1 MITFYCMNVI
11 KYQVSFGAK
20 TWYLHMYAKRSLLP
34 WLHSHAFHRKSEM
47 VWSGCE
53 IFFNTRKE
61 IWYVQPCYIL
71 YIFSSWYGVMEMFP
85 HMQLSNLL
93 VMFYQSKFQKHQA
106 FEAEV
111 SANQERVLETI
122 NLAEGEWQWSKLRFI
137 SWLENGIKFRF
148 FID

>member
-1 MITFYCMNVI
+1 
-11 KYQVSFGAK
+11 
-20 TWYLHMYAKRSLLP
+20 
-34 WLHSHAFHRKSEM
+34 
-47 VWSGCE
+47 
-53 IFFNTRKE
+53 
-61 IWYVQPCYIL
+61 
-71 YIFSSWYGVMEMFP
+71 MEMFP

-137 SWLENGIKFRF
+137 SWLKNGTKFRF